1 MQRKIATVGIACALA
16 LGSSGIL
23 IAQGCSVATC
33 EEIHDPSC
41 YDAGNST
48 EGGQEGSTTDGSV
61 GIDANSDTGTHDG
74 PGTDGQPPVEAGCS
88 SPTTLSCNGMCV
100 DPTEP
105 AHCGTSCTPCPGP
118 DSGTGMATCSNGTC
132 GLGCTPPTALNCS
145 GACVDPSQP
154 ANCGSCT
161 NACPG
166 ATAGTGDPVCTLGA
180 DGGAECTVTC
190 TGATTQVCP
199 ASGGST
205 ACYAP
210 TDPAH
215 CGSCT
220 NACPAP
226 PSGNGQ
232 ATCTGATPAC
242 GVSCATG
249 YHVCTSGTDCLS
261 NGDEPSDT
269 ADPCVLTETFGV
281 FVKPTGSDT
290 SGTGSRTAPYATIGH
305 AMDQAK
311 LAGLTRVYACGTA
324 GNYTEN
330 LVVGS
335 SRTGV
340 TAYGGLDCSTTPAT
354 WTYNASDKAV
364 VAPASGYA
372 LNVTAAVTFEDFGFV
387 AASATG
393 MGASSIAVFASSATG
408 AVLERCSVT
417 ASTATLGQDQTQA
430 TQAAPAPGG
439 NPGGASVQK
448 GGTGTG
454 GPQQANPSCPTSI
467 GGAGGSAVLTELDG
481 QSGQVGANNAG
492 TSAECNAPTPQGGG
506 QGAASTT
513 LGSSGP
519 VASDWATFSAAGW
532 TPLGGGTGGPGNA
545 GQGGGGGGVV
555 GVVGPAGGGGGGG
568 AGGCGGSGG
577 AGGSGGG
584 SSIAILA
591 YNSSLT
597 LQACTLAAASAGR
610 GGNGAPGQAGQAG
623 GGGGAGYSLTGA
635 GDACS
640 GGAGGSGSGGGPGG
654 GGAGGI
660 SAGVVWTGTAPTV
673 TGGSQTLGTAGAA
686 GQNGDGTTTAK
697 AGTAGGVVQF
707 Q

>member
-1 MQRKIATVGIACALA
+1 MQRKNATVGIACALGFGA
-16 LGSSGIL
+16 SGIVL
-23 IAQGCSVATC
+23 AQGCSVTTC
-33 EEIHDPSC
+33 EEVHGPSC
-41 YDAGNST
+41 WDAGSST
-48 EGGQEGSTTDGSV
+48 EGGQEGSTSDSSV
-61 GIDANSDTGTHDG
+61 QVDASSDAGAHDG
-74 PGTDGQPPVEAGCS
+74 EADAPPPEAGCPA
-88 SPTTLSCNGMCV
+88 PTTLSCGGTCV
-100 DPTEP
+100 DPTQP
-105 AHCGTSCTPCPGP
+105 SHCGTCSNACPGP
-118 DSGTGMATCSNGTC
+118 DSGTGMATCTNGTC
-132 GLGCTPPTALNCS
+132 GLGCTAPTTLNCS
-145 GACVDPSQP
+145 GSCLDPSEP
-154 ANCGSCT
+154 AHCGSCT
-161 NACPG
+161 NACPM

-180 DGGAECTVTC
+180 DGGGECTVTC

-199 ASGGST
+199 ASGGGT

-232 ATCTGATPAC
+232 ATCTGATPTC

-261 NGDEPSDT
+261 NADEPSDT

-290 SGTGSRTAPYATIGH
+290 AGTGSRTAPYATIGH

-372 LNVTAAVTFEDFGFV
+372 LNVTAAVIFEDFGFV
-387 AASATG
+387 AANATG
-393 MGASSIAVFASSATG
+393 VGASSIAVFASSATG
-408 AVLERCSVT
+408 VVLERCNVQ
-417 ASTATLGQDQTQA
+417 AGTATAGQSQTQVPA
-430 TQAAPAPGG
+430 AAAAPSGSPG
-439 NPGGASVQK
+439 NPPTLGPPK
-448 GGTGTG
+448 EGGT
-454 GPQQANPSCPTSI
+454 
-467 GGAGGSAVLTELDG
+467 GGAGGNNPSCASVGGTGGSSSAVSGSPNGGDGSPGPSGNG
-481 QSGQVGANNAG
+481 QSQTQCSQVTPAGPTTVATGGPGAEGAG
-492 TSAECNAPTPQGGG
+492 AT
-506 QGAASTT
+506 
-513 LGSSGP
+513 
-519 VASDWATFSAAGW
+519 DWATFSSTGW
-532 TPLGGGTGGPGNA
+532 SPLGGQTGTAGGV
-545 GQGGGGGGVV
+545 GQGGGGGGADAV
-555 GVVGPAGGGGGGG
+555 ATALGGGGGGG

-577 AGGSGGG
+577 APATGGG
-584 SSIAILA
+584 SSIAILL
-591 YNSSLT
+591 YESTMTLT
-597 LQACTLAAASAGR
+597 TCTLTSTTAGP
-610 GGNGAPGQAGQAG
+610 GGSGAPGQAGQPGGAGGSPGIGACGGGTGGSGGNGGG
-623 GGGGAGYSLTGA
+623 GGGGAGGL
-635 GDACS
+635 
-640 GGAGGSGSGGGPGG
+640 
-654 GGAGGI
+654 

-673 TGGSQTLGTAGAA
+673 TAGSQTPGTAGAA
-686 GQNGDGTTTAK
+686 GKNGDGTTTAK